1 MVPQSKSTPDTE
13 RTEVIP
19 AQERVALSGDAS
31 ILLSAEQVYAQRM
44 AETPLRESDQTQGFV
59 P

>member
-19 AQERVALSGDAS
+19 AQERVALSSDAS
-31 ILLSAEQVYAQRM
+31 VLLSAEQVYAQRM